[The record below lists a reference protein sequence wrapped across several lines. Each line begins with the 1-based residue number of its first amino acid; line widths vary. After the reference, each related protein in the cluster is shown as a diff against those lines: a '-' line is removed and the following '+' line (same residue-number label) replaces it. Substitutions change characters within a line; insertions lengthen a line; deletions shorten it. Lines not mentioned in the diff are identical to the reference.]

1 MVELQ
6 RQREAE
12 VGNERKRMRRINR
25 ERRQE
30 REDVMEK
37 MIGKPSAVGL
47 LEGIGLNQH
56 DVFGG
61 KFPSLTLPQA
71 SGGGYIDF
79 PSPACGEGREGAGH
93 GNPMPRDPE
102 FI

>member
-12 VGNERKRMRRINR
+12 VGNERKRMRRVDR

-37 MIGKPSAVGL
+37 MIGKPGAVGL

-56 DVFGG
+56 NVFGG
-61 KFPSLTLPQA
+61 EFLQHPTVEMEPGKFPVDVTA
-71 SGGGYIDF
+71 AAI
-79 PSPACGEGREGAGH
+79 GREEPLGCGFV
-93 GNPMPRDPE
+93 MV
-102 FI
+102 